1 MDIALS
7 DFTHCESDSPPG
19 QGDESMYDLVL
30 KQARVIDPQEN
41 LDEVRDI
48 AFRDGNVAAI
58 EKYRII
64 LKPGVATLVQARV
77 KKHRIP
83 VIRPNPM

>member
-1 MDIALS
+1 MDIALI
-7 DFTHCESDSPPG
+7 DFTHCESGSPPG
-19 QGDESMYDLVL
+19 QGDKSMYDLVL

-58 EKYRII
+58 EKS
-64 LKPGVATLVQARV
+64 
-77 KKHRIP
+77 IP
-83 VIRPNPM
+83 AS